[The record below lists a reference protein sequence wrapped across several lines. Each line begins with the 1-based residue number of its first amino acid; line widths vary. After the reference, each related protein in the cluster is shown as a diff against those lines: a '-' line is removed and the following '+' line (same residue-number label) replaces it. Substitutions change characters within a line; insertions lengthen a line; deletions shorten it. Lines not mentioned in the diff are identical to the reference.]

1 VCGGREIS
9 AVQNVF
15 VFPPI
20 PESGAGLW
28 HDLLD
33 RPGDELMSMPARRH
47 LRTRQRGWARA
58 LARRL
63 ASAGVRPN
71 QVSAASVVI
80 AAAAGVLLALSLEP
94 GGETCGPFLLA
105 AAACVQLR
113 LLCNM
118 IDGLLAVEG
127 RLATPDGEMWN
138 DLPDRIADPLVLVGA
153 GLAVR
158 ALPAGLTLGWLAAVL
173 ALMTAYVRVLGG
185 SMGVPQSFAGP
196 MAKQHRMFA
205 ITVGCVASAVESALG
220 RPPRTLYLSLAVV
233 VVGAAVTLVR
243 RATRIAQELRRR

>member
-1 VCGGREIS
+1 
-9 AVQNVF
+9 
-15 VFPPI
+15 
-20 PESGAGLW
+20 
-28 HDLLD
+28 
-33 RPGDELMSMPARRH
+33 MSTPARRP
-47 LRTRQRGWARA
+47 LKTRSRAWALS
-58 LARRL
+58 LARWL
-63 ASAGVRPN
+63 AAAGVRPN

-80 AAAAGVLLALSLEP
+80 AATAGVLLALSLEP
-94 GGETCGPFLLA
+94 DGRSRMPFLLA

-127 RLATPDGEMWN
+127 GLATPDGEMWN

-205 ITVGCVASAVESALG
+205 ITVGCLASAVESALG
-220 RPPRTLYLSLAVV
+220 RAPRALYLSLAVV
-233 VVGAAVTLVR
+233 VAGAAVTLVR
-243 RATRIAQELRRR
+243 RAARIARELRQR